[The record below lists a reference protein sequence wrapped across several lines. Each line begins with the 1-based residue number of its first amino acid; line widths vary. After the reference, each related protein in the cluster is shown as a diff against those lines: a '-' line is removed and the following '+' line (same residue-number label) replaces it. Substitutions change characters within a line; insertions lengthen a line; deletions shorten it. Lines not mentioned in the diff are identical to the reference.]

1 MNNDVL
7 LEVKNLKKYFP
18 IKGGIL
24 GRIINYV
31 RAVDDISFSVKR
43 GEVFGIVGE
52 SGSGKSTLG
61 RTILRLIKPTSGEI
75 YFDGIDLIKLKNKE
89 LNRLRQRMQMVFQD
103 PYTQLNP
110 RINIKNNIGLA
121 LKHHFKY
128 DEHEI
133 EDTVGKVLEE
143 VKLKAEWM
151 YKYPH
156 EFSGGQLQ
164 RIAIARALALK
175 PDLIVL
181 DEPTSALDVSI
192 QAQIL
197 NLLNKLKKKYNLTYI
212 FISHNLNIV
221 EYISDIVAVMYLGK
235 FLEIAPSEK
244 LFKKPLHPYTKML
257 LSSIPEVSPEPKELT
272 GLIGEIPS
280 SMDIPSG
287 CRFHPRCLYRKEICI
302 NQEPELKEVEKKH
315 YVACFLYF

>member
-1 MNNDVL
+1 MHNDIL

-18 IKGGIL
+18 IKGGIF
-24 GRIINYV
+24 GRTIGYIK
-31 RAVDDISFSVKR
+31 AVDGVSFSVRR

-61 RTILRLIKPTSGEI
+61 KSILRLIEPTSGEI
-75 YFDGIDLIKLKNKE
+75 YFDGINLIKLKNKE
-89 LNRLRQRMQMVFQD
+89 LNRLRRRMQMVFQD

-128 DEHEI
+128 NEYEI
-133 EDTVGKVLEE
+133 RNVVGKVLEE
-143 VKLKAEWM
+143 VRLKAEWM

-164 RIAIARALALK
+164 RIAIARALALQ

-197 NLLNKLKKKYNLTYI
+197 NLLNELKKKYNLTYI

-221 EYISDIVAVMYLGK
+221 EYISDKVAVMYLGK
-235 FLEIAPSEK
+235 FLEVTSSEK
-244 LFKKPLHPYTKML
+244 LFRKPLHPYTMML
-257 LSSIPEVSPEPKELT
+257 ISSIPEISPRPKKLPE
-272 GLIGEIPS
+272 LIGDIPS
-280 SMDIPSG
+280 SVNIPNG

-302 NQEPELKEVEKKH
+302 SREPELKEVEKEH
-315 YVACFLYF
+315 YVACYLYF